1 MCEVAERL
9 EQKGIAKG
17 IEIGRAEG
25 REEGREESRAEALER
40 ATRNYME
47 MEPGISY
54 DEAKKK
60 AEYIL
65 R

>member
-9 EQKGIAKG
+9 EQKGIEKG
-17 IEIGRAEG
+17 IEIGRTEG
-25 REEGREESRAEALER
+25 SVEERAKTLER
-40 ATRNYME
+40 VIHNYME

-60 AEYIL
+60 AEHIL